1 MSTQFW
7 VNETSAVIKTKKDV
21 ALVEGGKV
29 KETDNDTIKDT

>member
-7 VNETSAVIKTKKDV
+7 VNETAAVIKIKEDA

-29 KETDNDTIKDT
+29 RETDNKRYMM